1 MSVIKRMRNIF
12 KANVNAA
19 LDGMEDPVKNL
30 EVIAD
35 DMRKEIAAAK
45 KKIAEAIAQEKLVFK
60 ELEESQKALENWTKR
75 AETALQSD
83 REDLAREAL
92 KEKNKTKE
100 KIPGLTSQWEYL
112 KEENSRL
119 KNELEFMNERYED
132 VLSKKDQLIAKAK
145 VAKARS
151 AAAFSPPPSVITEE
165 SHQAFARAE
174 EKIRKMEAQAEADR
188 EMAQATSTPADK
200 FAELERLEKN
210 SAVDDELEQLKK
222 NMKKD

>member
-12 KANVNAA
+12 KANVDAA
-19 LDGMEDPVKNL
+19 LDSLEDPIKNM

-35 DMRKEIAAAK
+35 DMRKEVASAK
-45 KKIAEAIAQEKLVFK
+45 KKVAESITQEKLAFK
-60 ELEESQKALENWTKR
+60 ELEETKSALESWSKR

-92 KEKNKTKE
+92 KEKNKTKDR
-100 KIPGLTSQWEYL
+100 IPGLSSQWEYL

-119 KNELEFMNERYED
+119 KNELELMRERFED

-145 VAKARS
+145 VANARS

-165 SHQAFARAE
+165 SHQAFSRAE
-174 EKIRKMEAQAEADR
+174 DKIRKMEAQAEADR
-188 EMAQATSTPADK
+188 EIAEATSSSADK

-210 SAVDDELEQLKK
+210 SSIDDELEQLKK

>member
-19 LDGMEDPVKNL
+19 LDSMEDPVKNL
-30 EVIAD
+30 EVIAE
-35 DMRKEIAAAK
+35 DMRTEVATAK
-45 KKIAEAIAQEKLVFK
+45 KKVAEAIAQEKLVYK
-60 ELEESQKALENWTKR
+60 ELEEAQTALATWTKR

-92 KEKNKTKE
+92 KEKNKSRD

-112 KEENSRL
+112 KKENSRL
-119 KNELEFMNERYED
+119 KNELELMKERYEE
-132 VLSKKDQLIAKAK
+132 VLSKKDELTAKAK

-165 SHQAFARAE
+165 SHQAFSRAE
-174 EKIRKMEAQAEADR
+174 DKIRKMEAQAEADR
-188 EMAQATSTPADK
+188 EIAQSTSSSADK

-210 SAVDDELEQLKK
+210 SAIDDELAQLKK